1 MPTRYNIRL
10 GRRRIATHT
19 NSARATGW
27 ANEVK
32 KRRAMTRR
40 HCRLFFTEY
49 GVARRTLP
57 QSRPHPIE
65 IMELN
70 RPLLSPTQ
78 LKTQRPLEHPYL
90 SPHPLRFH
98 LAPRHSPIPP
108 PSYSPWHSM
117 AAKTFPPPP
126 PRIRNAA
133 FLHFCPPFPP
143 PPLPLSRHAFDQ
155 RPRYAA
161 FIGLVDSTPVCR
173 RPHAL
178 RRKKEIAGPRWPCC
192 RAGPGENPSAYVA
205 VPALA
210 DGR

>member
-1 MPTRYNIRL
+1 
-10 GRRRIATHT
+10 
-19 NSARATGW
+19 
-27 ANEVK
+27 
-32 KRRAMTRR
+32 
-40 HCRLFFTEY
+40 
-49 GVARRTLP
+49 
-57 QSRPHPIE
+57 
-65 IMELN
+65 MELN

-143 PPLPLSRHAFDQ
+143 PPFLYRVTLSTNGQDTRHSSASSTA
-155 RPRYAA
+155 RPCV
-161 FIGLVDSTPVCR
+161 GDLTLCEE
-173 RPHAL
+173 
-178 RRKKEIAGPRWPCC
+178 RKKSPDPTGRVVELGLGRIRVHTSRFRRWRTGDEGVRGGVGWGGVGNVFFSPRPL
-192 RAGPGENPSAYVA
+192 PGGGVGGYGGNTTER
-205 VPALA
+205 LRA
-210 DGR
+210 DGAWGRFAE